1 MQVAGCRLALPCP
14 AQQWHQC
21 DSECI
26 FVTLEIH
33 LTTLFSEIFCFGDFF
48 YGTGWDGWTDGHT
61 DGIWTDR
68 LFSENIILDFRA
80 CPKIFKIKTKV
91 YVLELGFRIQFLDK
105 NFKNGQSVV

>member
-48 YGTGWDGWTDGHT
+48 CDGTGRDKRTDKRT
-61 DGIWTDR
+61 DKQTDIGTDR
-68 LFSENIILDFRA
+68 RFSENIILDVICIEKWGIHRGSNVSNVNVD
-80 CPKIFKIKTKV
+80 I
-91 YVLELGFRIQFLDK
+91 R
-105 NFKNGQSVV
+105 

>member
-1 MQVAGCRLALPCP
+1 MYDHDKTWKCDGMQVARYRLVLPCP

-48 YGTGWDGWTDGHT
+48 IGWDGTDKQTHT
-61 DGIWTDR
+61 WMDMDR
-68 LFSENIILDFRA
+68 QAFLRKYYFRL
-80 CPKIFKIKTKV
+80 K
-91 YVLELGFRIQFLDK
+91 
-105 NFKNGQSVV
+105 